1 MRAWVTAAA
10 IITAVLLMVFALK
23 PATPGPVP
31 GVDAGPLASVDAGA
45 SDAAP
50 ALPEDVQTLVRRFRE
65 SGNELLAS
73 GKADNAIS
81 AYDSAILLA
90 PDDASLLVARGDAH
104 RKSAATAD
112 AERSA
117 SELKAAVADY
127 DRALLL
133 DPKLGDALVKRAAL
147 KTSQKDVDGALLDL
161 QKAIGDDPKN
171 VEAQI
176 ALGGILAG
184 KSDANGAIAAYTAA
198 IAAAPSRVDAYFLR
212 GTLYADTNQR
222 DRAIQDLKR
231 VVSSPQADPTT
242 LQAADARLKKLNVAV
257 GATER
262 PTTVKQYV
270 YIQYSRASDAKAVE
284 SLRGAIGKRFTVQA
298 SDLVQSA
305 STSGDVRYAFA
316 EDQRSA

>member
-1 MRAWVTAAA
+1 
-10 IITAVLLMVFALK
+10 
-23 PATPGPVP
+23 
-31 GVDAGPLASVDAGA
+31 
-45 SDAAP
+45 
-50 ALPEDVQTLVRRFRE
+50 
-65 SGNELLAS
+65 
-73 GKADNAIS
+73 
-81 AYDSAILLA
+81 
-90 PDDASLLVARGDAH
+90 
-104 RKSAATAD
+104 
-112 AERSA
+112 
-117 SELKAAVADY
+117 
-127 DRALLL
+127 
-133 DPKLGDALVKRAAL
+133 
-147 KTSQKDVDGALLDL
+147 
-161 QKAIGDDPKN
+161 PKN

-316 EDQRSA
+316 EDQRSAEQIASLVQTSLASQGFVLRISVIKLSQKSFPNARLGNIEVWLPPLSDNVVPTRPVSESSEVSSACRRSSEVTYVGKGYNMSQKPAEICQDTIYIITLLAKDGDSRTYEIPFAPAEQDNVVRCRCAEPTPAQRPPSPKK